1 MQNQGITSRAF
12 LTVCGLVT
20 TTSPHHISRRACVEP
35 EDFVARRHGVD
46 PEFSRNFL
54 EAGESVSTYPTAS
67 NTRNASLRVQP
78 WLEVT

>member
-1 MQNQGITSRAF
+1 MQNQGITLRAF
-12 LTVCGLVT
+12 LTVCGLQRHRR
-20 TTSPHHISRRACVEP
+20 HHVSRHACVEP

-54 EAGESVSTYPTAS
+54 EAAESVSTYPAAS